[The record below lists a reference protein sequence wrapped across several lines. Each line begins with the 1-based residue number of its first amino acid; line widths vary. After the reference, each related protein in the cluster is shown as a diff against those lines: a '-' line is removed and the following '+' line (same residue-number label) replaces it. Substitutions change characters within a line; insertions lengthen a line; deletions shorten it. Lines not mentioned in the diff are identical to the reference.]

1 MILERDVE
9 RYLARR
15 AKDLGGV
22 ALKFIPDNVRGM
34 PDRLVLL
41 PGGKSLWVETK
52 RPRGGELS
60 AVQLHRH
67 KQLRDIGQRVA
78 VCWSAADVDKEL
90 ELMN

>member
-9 RYLARR
+9 RYLAKR

-90 ELMN
+90 GLMN